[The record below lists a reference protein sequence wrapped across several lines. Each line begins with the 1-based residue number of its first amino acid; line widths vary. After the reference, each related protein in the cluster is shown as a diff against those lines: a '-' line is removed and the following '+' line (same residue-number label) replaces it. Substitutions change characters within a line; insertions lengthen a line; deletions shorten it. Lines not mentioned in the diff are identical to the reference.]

1 MQTSELVTYAV
12 WFSIK
17 GRRSSKLKA
26 ALELLSNHLYTQPCW
41 EIQARHDG
49 AEYPSLRLEID
60 PEFHLVHIEQNC
72 SPGDICGAL
81 KLRVLEPT
89 DKVVAVRVDPAWY
102 IPDQGL
108 LGNPA
113 DQQVTSQFR
122 ARSFEFMD
130 IPRRY
135 VLTRPD

>member
-1 MQTSELVTYAV
+1 MGTSKLVTYAV

-17 GRRSSKLKA
+17 GRRSNKLKA
-26 ALELLSNHLYTQPCW
+26 ALELLSNHLYPQPCW

-49 AEYPSLRLEID
+49 AEFTSLHLEID
-60 PEFHLVHIEQNC
+60 PGFHLVHVEQSC

-89 DKVVAVRVDPAWY
+89 DKVVAVRVDPTWY

-108 LGNPA
+108 RGNPA
-113 DQQVTSQFR
+113 DEEIASQFP
-122 ARSFEFMD
+122 ARFSEFMD
-130 IPRRY
+130 IPRRF